1 MAPHS
6 SRHHSSCYGKRV
18 GVAKKLI
25 MNSLNQNRLGKTL
38 VDYRIQSRFR
48 NLTYIRI
55 QIEQVKN
62 QSTAKEQ
69 SHCAPTTSAIPRTG
83 QFSSVQF
90 SSVAQSCPTLCD
102 PMNCS
107 TPGLPV
113 HHQLLEFTQTHVHP
127 VHDAIQPSHP
137 RLSPSPP
144 APNPSQHQSLFQ

>member
-62 QSTAKEQ
+62 QSTAKE
-69 SHCAPTTSAIPRTG
+69 
-83 QFSSVQF
+83 
-90 SSVAQSCPTLCD
+90 
-102 PMNCS
+102 
-107 TPGLPV
+107 
-113 HHQLLEFTQTHVHP
+113 
-127 VHDAIQPSHP
+127 
-137 RLSPSPP
+137 
-144 APNPSQHQSLFQ
+144 